1 MLEFE
6 SLINI
11 PTPVIEIFD
20 DLFVENGI
28 KVFVKRDDLTHE
40 HVSGNKFRKLK
51 YNLLEAKNIGF
62 QKILTFG
69 GAFSNHIA
77 AVAEAGF
84 LFGFETLGVIRGDE
98 LNAESSPT
106 LKFATQKGMKF
117 EFVSREAYRNK
128 AELAANFSGEYFVI
142 SEGGSNILAL
152 KGVAELLDEQPHT
165 DYLCTAVGTGG
176 PMAGLLNNVNFKGKV
191 LGFAVLKNGDFLKEE
206 VSVFLQKKFPENAEL
221 ETRFHFGGYAKYN
234 EELLSF
240 IRAFETKHGFELDQ
254 VYTGKMF
261 FGVYQKI
268 KEGFFKKGTRIM
280 LLHTGGLQGRLLG
293 L

>member
-1 MLEFE
+1 M
-6 SLINI
+6 
-11 PTPVIEIFD
+11 
-20 DLFVENGI
+20 
-28 KVFVKRDDLTHE
+28 
-40 HVSGNKFRKLK
+40 
-51 YNLLEAKNIGF
+51 GF
-62 QKILTFG
+62 KKILTFG

-84 LFGFETLGVIRGDE
+84 LFGFDTLGLIRGDE

-128 AELAANFSGEYFVI
+128 ADLTSVFSNEYFVI
-142 SEGGSNILAL
+142 PEGGSNYLAL
-152 KGVAELLDEQPHT
+152 KGVAELLEEQLYP
-165 DYLCTAVGTGG
+165 DYICTAVGTGG
-176 PMAGLLNNVNFKGKV
+176 TMAGLLSNVKYEGEV
-191 LGFAVLKNGDFLKEE
+191 LGFTVLKNGDFLKDE
-206 VSVFLQKKFPENAEL
+206 VSFFLEKDFPENAEL

-234 EELLSF
+234 DELLSF
-240 IRAFETKHGFELDQ
+240 IKTFESKHDFLLDQ

-268 KEGFFKKGTRIM
+268 KEGFFKKGTRIV
-280 LLHTGGLQGRLLG
+280 LLHTGGLQGRLSG